1 MAKRVR
7 IPKTAII
14 IKTGADLR
22 IGCSSTIDMEKYRI
36 QRVRTHTPYDTSMCG
51 IFALL
56 NASKVGIP
64 VDLIDEQ
71 FHQGQGRGPE
81 ASSLTHPY
89 PQTTF
94 GFHRLAINGLN
105 PESNQPLEIDNVV
118 LICNGEIYNYKH
130 LYDCMGMTE
139 GGKTQSDCEVILHM
153 YLRYGIEYTLQVLD
167 GVFAFVLLD
176 CRALEARLFCARD
189 PFGVRPLYLLAGPG
203 DTWGLASELKMLT
216 GIQHFTKESGCVAHF
231 PPGSY
236 HEWTYAEQAL
246 SFWHRKTP
254 TPIRYHT
261 LGFVRQGFQEV
272 EWYECMGDIYP
283 ELARRF
289 RDAVYKRCCTTERP
303 IACLLSGGLDSSLVA
318 AIVSEY
324 HTEHGLKPVETYSI
338 GLAGSTDLAYA
349 RQVAD
354 KLGTLHHE
362 VIVTEQ
368 DFIDAVPHVIRAIE
382 SYDTTTVRASLGN
395 WLIGKYIRENSEAKV
410 IFNGDGSDELAG
422 GYLYM
427 AFAPDALEF
436 DRECRRLL
444 GDIHAF
450 DVLRSD
456 KCISS
461 HGLEPRTPFLDRGFV
476 QYYLSLSTF
485 HRFPGQGIIEK
496 EVLRQAFTY
505 DDLLPDEVV
514 WRRKEAFS
522 DGVTGTTR
530 SLFQILQDHAAT
542 LDLGSPLTAVRGG
555 GGPVATTA
563 EQRWYRSLF
572 DAYYPDAGNVVPYF
586 WMPKYVDA
594 QDASARTWIV

>member
-1 MAKRVR
+1 
-7 IPKTAII
+7 
-14 IKTGADLR
+14 
-22 IGCSSTIDMEKYRI
+22 
-36 QRVRTHTPYDTSMCG
+36 MCG

-56 NASKVGIP
+56 NAPKEGIP
-64 VDLIDEQ
+64 VDLIAKQ
-71 FHQGQGRGPE
+71 FQQGQGRGPE
-81 ASSLTHPY
+81 ASNLSQPY
-89 PQTTF
+89 LQTTF

-105 PESNQPLEIDNVV
+105 PESNQPLEIDHVV
-118 LICNGEIYNYKH
+118 LICNGEIYNYKQ
-130 LYDCMGMTE
+130 LYDCMGMTN
-139 GGKTQSDCEVILHM
+139 GGKTQSDCEVILHL
-153 YLRYGIEYTLQVLD
+153 YLRYGIEYTLQALD

-176 CRALEARLFCARD
+176 YRALEARLFCARD
-189 PFGVRPLYLLAGPG
+189 PFGVRPLYLLASGPM
-203 DTWGLASELKMLT
+203 WGLASELKMLT
-216 GIQHFTKESGCVAHF
+216 GIQQYSNGCVAHF
-231 PPGSY
+231 PPGTYS
-236 HEWTYAEQAL
+236 EWTYAELAMSSWSL
-246 SFWHRKTP
+246 KTP

-272 EWYECMGDIYP
+272 EWFDCMGDVYP

-318 AIVSEY
+318 AIVCEY
-324 HTEHGLKPVETYSI
+324 HQKHGLKPVETYSI
-338 GLAGSTDLAYA
+338 GLHGSTDLAYA
-349 RQVAD
+349 RQVAE
-354 KLGTLHHE
+354 KLGTQHHE

-395 WLIGKYIRENSEAKV
+395 WLLGKYIRKHSEAKV

-444 GDIHAF
+444 DHIHAF

-461 HGLEPRTPFLDRGFV
+461 HGLEPRTPFLDRGWV
-476 QYYLSLSTF
+476 QYYLSLSPFT
-485 HRFPGQGIIEK
+485 RFPGQDIMEK
-496 EVLRQAFTY
+496 ELIRRAFDY
-505 DDLLPDEVV
+505 DDLLPNEVI

-542 LDLGSPLTAVRGG
+542 LQLPITTAV
-555 GGPVATTA
+555 PVATTA

-572 DAYYPDAGNVVPYF
+572 DTYYPDAGNVVPYF

-594 QDASARTWIV
+594 QDASARTWVV

>member
-1 MAKRVR
+1 
-7 IPKTAII
+7 
-14 IKTGADLR
+14 
-22 IGCSSTIDMEKYRI
+22 
-36 QRVRTHTPYDTSMCG
+36 MCG

-56 NASKVGIP
+56 NAAKNEIP
-64 VDLIDEQ
+64 MDLIAQQ
-71 FHQGQGRGPE
+71 FQQGQSRGPE
-81 ASSLTHPY
+81 ASTLSQPY
-89 PQTTF
+89 PNATF

-105 PESNQPLEIDNVV
+105 PESNQPLEIDNVM

-130 LYDCMGMTE
+130 LYECMGMTN
-139 GGKTQSDCEVILHM
+139 GGKTQSDCEVILHL
-153 YLRYGIEYTLQVLD
+153 YLRYGIEYTLQALD

-176 CRALEARLFCARD
+176 FRDLEARLFCARD

-203 DTWGLASELKMLT
+203 DMWGLASELKMLT
-216 GIQHFTKESGCVAHF
+216 EIQHAKSEQPTIGCVAHF

-246 SFWHRKTP
+246 SFWRLKTP

-272 EWYECMGDIYP
+272 VEGFKCNVHA
-283 ELARRF
+283 ELAQRF

-324 HTEHGLKPVETYSI
+324 HKKHGLQPVETYSI
-338 GLAGSTDLAYA
+338 GLKGSTDLTYA
-349 RQVAD
+349 KQVAE
-354 KLGTLHHE
+354 KLGTQHHE

-395 WLIGKYIRENSEAKV
+395 WFIGKYIREHSDAKV

-444 GDIHAF
+444 DQIHAF

-476 QYYLSLSTF
+476 QYYLSLSPDN
-485 HRFPGQGIIEK
+485 RFSGQGTMEK
-496 EVLRQAFTY
+496 ELIRRAF
-505 DDLLPDEVV
+505 
-514 WRRKEAFS
+514 AS
-522 DGVTGTTR
+522 D
-530 SLFQILQDHAAT
+530 
-542 LDLGSPLTAVRGG
+542 
-555 GGPVATTA
+555 
-563 EQRWYRSLF
+563 
-572 DAYYPDAGNVVPYF
+572 N
-586 WMPKYVDA
+586 
-594 QDASARTWIV
+594 